1 MSDHRQTAGTGLL
14 SAAFSCLPN
23 FQILSENNRM
33 KQNIN
38 SVFMGKPGTAR
49 FLFCALLLMFCLPF
63 VSQAQDTGSIT
74 GTVRDVSGSVVPGAD
89 VQVSSAAIGL
99 TRAIATN
106 GDGDYLAG
114 ALPAGTY
121 ELSVTA
127 KGFKSFT
134 VKGIILQVAEKKRVD
149 VALQL
154 GEISEKV
161 IVEGASVAQVET
173 QSSDLSGVVTGKQIR
188 QLALNGRNFTQL
200 ITLIPG
206 VTTASRNSEGAV
218 GGASAINFEVNG
230 GRQEYNN
237 WQIDGANILD
247 TGSNATINVS
257 PNVDAI
263 AEFRVL
269 TSNYGA

>member
-1 MSDHRQTAGTGLL
+1 
-14 SAAFSCLPN
+14 
-23 FQILSENNRM
+23 M

-134 VKGIILQVAEKKRVD
+134 ARGIILQVAEKKRVD

-161 IVEGASVAQVET
+161 IVEGVSVERRSGRDAVLRSLRRRHRQRNQPIGIERPQLRPARRPRSRRQ
-173 QSSDLSGVVTGKQIR
+173 QSNRSGFR
-188 QLALNGRNFTQL
+188 R
-200 ITLIPG
+200 
-206 VTTASRNSEGAV
+206 SRPQSKHFV
-218 GGASAINFEVNG
+218 
-230 GRQEYNN
+230 
-237 WQIDGANILD
+237 
-247 TGSNATINVS
+247 
-257 PNVDAI
+257 
-263 AEFRVL
+263 
-269 TSNYGA
+269 

>member
-14 SAAFSCLPN
+14 SPAFPCRAFQFLGLPN

-114 ALPAGTY
+114 ALPAGT
-121 ELSVTA
+121 
-127 KGFKSFT
+127 
-134 VKGIILQVAEKKRVD
+134 
-149 VALQL
+149 
-154 GEISEKV
+154 
-161 IVEGASVAQVET
+161 
-173 QSSDLSGVVTGKQIR
+173 
-188 QLALNGRNFTQL
+188 
-200 ITLIPG
+200 
-206 VTTASRNSEGAV
+206 
-218 GGASAINFEVNG
+218 
-230 GRQEYNN
+230 
-237 WQIDGANILD
+237 
-247 TGSNATINVS
+247 
-257 PNVDAI
+257 
-263 AEFRVL
+263 
-269 TSNYGA
+269 

>member
-14 SAAFSCLPN
+14 SPAFSCWPFQFPGLPN
-23 FQILSENNRM
+23 FQILSENNRI

-38 SVFMGKPGTAR
+38 SVNTFMGKPGAAR
-49 FLFCALLLMFCLPF
+49 FLLCALLVLLCLPF

-89 VQVSSAAIGL
+89 VQVSSSAIGL

-114 ALPAGTY
+114 ALPACTY

-134 VKGIILQVAEKKRVD
+134 ANGIILQVAEEKRVD
-149 VALQL
+149 VALHA

-161 IVEGASVAQVET
+161 IVEGASVAQLET
-173 QSSDLSGVVTGKQIR
+173 QSSDLSGVVTGK
-188 QLALNGRNFTQL
+188 
-200 ITLIPG
+200 
-206 VTTASRNSEGAV
+206 E
-218 GGASAINFEVNG
+218 IN
-230 GRQEYNN
+230 Q
-237 WQIDGANILD
+237 
-247 TGSNATINVS
+247 S
-257 PNVDAI
+257 
-263 AEFRVL
+263 
-269 TSNYGA
+269 